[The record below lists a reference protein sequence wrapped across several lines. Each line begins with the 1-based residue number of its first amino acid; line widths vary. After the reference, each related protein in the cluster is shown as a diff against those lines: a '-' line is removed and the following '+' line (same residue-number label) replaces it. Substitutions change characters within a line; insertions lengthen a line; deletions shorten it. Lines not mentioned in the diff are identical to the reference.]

1 MRQNGFSQ
9 LYTKIKDLLLYKTP
23 TEPHRFV
30 LGEGQDDTWEKS
42 SPSPTALV
50 KQQEQAL
57 TELHSFAQRLE
68 AFMEEVKNILEAGNW
83 EQTASDLKI
92 KYEKFAKE
100 FAQLSPIGLA
110 YDNSQENPAKLTVKL
125 NLSENEEVLSRIYNL
140 PDNKD
145 VVIRKFALPSQPETA
160 AMAVF
165 LEGLSDKKII
175 NFIVLAPLMLLPR
188 TGTAE
193 HGQGVIE
200 TFINTYIPGNQV
212 KLAATFEEIAIGIN
226 GGDTA
231 VFIDGTEQALI
242 IETKGWE
249 HRSVG
254 RPEIEPS
261 VRGSQVAFVETMRVN
276 TGLIRSLMRNSD
288 LTTEILTVG
297 RQSKTPC
304 AVMYI
309 KSIANPK
316 LVAEVKR
323 RLYGIV
329 SDYVTDAG
337 VLEQLIDDHP
347 NIPMPVS
354 LSTERPDRVAPHL
367 SEGRIA
373 IILEGSPFALV
384 VPFSFISLFHS
395 IDDYAFKPIPGTFM
409 RILRIV
415 GFLLATI
422 LPSLYLAISYFHQ
435 EALPTDLVLA
445 IAAARERV
453 PFPAIVEILMM
464 ELSFELIR
472 EAGTRIPGMLGST
485 IGIVGAII
493 IGQAAVAANIVSP
506 IMVVIVA
513 VTGLASFTITDYRLS
528 FGIRLG
534 RFGYL
539 LLASTLGLVGVAAG
553 IITSLILVCSMKSF
567 GVPYLV
573 PIAPKV
579 TPGFDVVG
587 RGSVYNQGMRPDE
600 LNPLNK
606 KRQPNATRQWTK
618 RPKNGR

>member
-9 LYTKIKDLLLYKTP
+9 LYTKLKDILLYKTP

-42 SPSPTALV
+42 SSSPAALV
-50 KQQEQAL
+50 EKQEQAL
-57 TELHSFAQRLE
+57 TELRSFAQRLA
-68 AFMEEVKNILEAGNW
+68 AFMEETKNTIEAGNW
-83 EQTASDLKI
+83 KPEVQI

-110 YDNSQENPAKLTVKL
+110 YDNSQEDPLKLTVKL
-125 NLSENEEVLSRIYNL
+125 RLSENEEMLTRIYNL

-145 VVIRKFALPSQPETA
+145 VVIRKFVLPSQPETT

-165 LEGLSDKKII
+165 LEGLSDKKLI
-175 NFIVLAPLMLLPR
+175 NLIVLAPLMLLPR
-188 TGTAE
+188 EGMAE
-193 HGQGVIE
+193 QGKGVIE

-231 VFIDGTEQALI
+231 VFVDGTEQALI

-261 VRGSQVAFVETMRVN
+261 VRGSQVAFSETMRVN
-276 TGLIRSLMRNSD
+276 TGLIRSLMRTSD
-288 LTTEILTVG
+288 LTTEMLTVG
-297 RQSKTPC
+297 KQSKTPC
-304 AVMYI
+304 AIMYI

-323 RLYGIV
+323 RVNGI
-329 SDYVTDAG
+329 SADYVADTG
-337 VLEQLIDDHP
+337 ILEQFIDDHP
-347 NIPMPVS
+347 NIPMPVI
-354 LSTERPDRVAPHL
+354 LSTERPDRVVPHI
-367 SEGRIA
+367 SEGRVA
-373 IILEGSPFALV
+373 ILLEGSPFALV

-395 IDDYAFKPIPGTFM
+395 IDDYAFKPIPGSFM
-409 RILRIV
+409 RLLRLV
-415 GFLLATI
+415 GFMLAAI

-435 EALPTDLVLA
+435 EAIPTDLVLA

-453 PFPAIVEILMM
+453 PFPAIAEILMM

-528 FGIRLG
+528 FGVRLA

-539 LLASTLGLVGVAAG
+539 LLSATLGLVCVGAG
-553 IITSLILVCSMKSF
+553 IIVSLILVCSMKSF

-573 PIAPKV
+573 PVAPKV
-579 TPGFDVVG
+579 TPGFDVVI
-587 RGSVYNQGMRPDE
+587 RGPVYSQENRPDE
-600 LNPLNK
+600 INPLEP
-606 KRQPNATRQWTK
+606 KRQLNVSRRWLK
-618 RPKNGR
+618 HRKDGK

>member
-1 MRQNGFSQ
+1 MSQNGFSK
-9 LYTKIKDLLLYKTP
+9 LYIKAKDILLYKTP
-23 TEPHRFV
+23 KKSHRFV
-30 LGEGQDDTWEKS
+30 LGEGRDDTWEKS
-42 SPSPTALV
+42 TVPPETLV
-50 KQQEQAL
+50 KKQEQAL
-57 TELHSFAQRLE
+57 SVLLSFSQQLE
-68 AFMEEVKNILEAGNW
+68 TFIQETQHAIEAGEW
-83 EQTASDLKI
+83 ERFGSDIKI
-92 KYEKFAKE
+92 KYDKFAKE
-100 FAQLSPIGLA
+100 FADLAPIVLA
-110 YDNSQENPAKLTVKL
+110 YDNAQDDPAHLTVKVS
-125 NLSENEEVLSRIYNL
+125 LSENEAVLSRLFNL

-145 VVIRKFALPSQPETA
+145 VVIRKISLPSKPETT

-165 LEGLSDKKII
+165 LEGLSDKKLI
-175 NFIVLAPLMLLPR
+175 NSFVLAPLMLIPR
-188 TGTAE
+188 EGMDQS
-193 HGQGVIE
+193 GGGIIE
-200 TFINTYIPGNQV
+200 NFVKTYIPGNQV
-212 KLAATFEEIAIGIN
+212 KVADTFEAITNGIN
-226 GGDTA
+226 TGDTV
-231 VFIDGTEQALI
+231 VFIDGSEQALI

-254 RPEIEPS
+254 KPEIEPS
-261 VRGSQVAFVETMRVN
+261 VRGSQMAFTETMRVN
-276 TGLIRSLMRNSD
+276 TGLVRSLMRNSD

-297 RQSKTPC
+297 KQSKTPC
-304 AVMYI
+304 AVMYV
-309 KSIANPK
+309 KSIANPE

-323 RLYGIV
+323 RIKGIV
-329 SDYVTDAG
+329 NDYVTDAG
-337 VLEQLIDDHP
+337 VLEQLVDDHP
-347 NIPMPVS
+347 NIPMPVT

-373 IILEGSPFALV
+373 IILEGNPFALV

-395 IDDYAFKPIPGTFM
+395 IDDYALKPIPGTFM
-409 RILRIV
+409 RILRIA

-453 PFPAIVEILMM
+453 PFPALVEILLM

-493 IGQAAVAANIVSP
+493 VGQATVAANIVSP

-539 LLASTLGLVGVAAG
+539 LLAATMGLVGVAAG

-573 PIAPKV
+573 PVAPKV
-579 TPGFDVVG
+579 TPGFDIVG
-587 RGSVYNQGMRPDE
+587 RGPVYSQGMRPDE
-600 LNPLNK
+600 INPLNK
-606 KRQPNATRQWTK
+606 KRQPSVSRQWTK
-618 RPKNGR
+618 RPRNRR

>member
-9 LYTKIKDLLLYKTP
+9 LYAKIKDILLYKTP
-23 TEPHRFV
+23 AEPHRFV
-30 LGEGQDDTWEKS
+30 LGEDQDDAWETS
-42 SPSPTALV
+42 SPSPAALV

-57 TELHSFAQRLE
+57 AELRSFAQRLE
-68 AFMEEVKNILEAGNW
+68 AYMEETKNILEAGTW
-83 EQTASDLKI
+83 KQAASGLKI
-92 KYEKFAKE
+92 KYEQFVKE

-110 YDNSQENPAKLTVKL
+110 YDNSQEDPSKLTVKP

-145 VVIRKFALPSQPETA
+145 VIIRKFALPSQPETT

-165 LEGLSDKKII
+165 LEGLSDKNLI
-175 NFIVLAPLMLLPR
+175 NLIVLAPLMLLPGA
-188 TGTAE
+188 GTAE
-193 HGQGVIE
+193 QDKDVIE

-212 KLAATFEEIAIGIN
+212 KVAATFEEVAIGVN
-226 GGDTA
+226 SGDTA
-231 VFIDGTEQALI
+231 VFVDGTEQALI

-309 KSIANPK
+309 KSIANPE

-323 RLYGIV
+323 RLNDIV

-409 RILRIV
+409 RMLRIV

-422 LPSLYLAISYFHQ
+422 LPSFYLAISYFHQ
-435 EALPTDLVLA
+435 EALPTDLILA

-587 RGSVYNQGMRPDE
+587 RGPVYGQGMRPDE

-606 KRQPNATRQWTK
+606 KRQPNTSRQWTK